1 MMKKYLSTVAIL
13 SLTTLSA
20 GDFHA
25 LGGQSIAMG
34 GAGVA
39 SARGSLAG
47 YYNPA
52 LLATTKGVDV
62 SLGLGV
68 GVRDNNLGEQID
80 SLSNSNLTDVVDR
93 IANNAPLGQNTQE
106 DRDAIVEAQNTLKSI
121 ADENGIDIM
130 PTAHLAVQYDN
141 FSVGVY
147 LSSDITASL
156 NVDKERT
163 GFSFENEGN
172 YYGYN
177 ATTDTYSIVT
187 QDEYEASSLEYA
199 LDNNLSTVSAKGLVL
214 TEVPVS
220 YAKAFSLDQGEL
232 SVGGSLKFM
241 NGTTYTQTLAVDSK
255 NTNSDT
261 LKENKKESSTVGLDV
276 GLLFKPAQLTNLQ
289 IGLVAKNLNSPKFDT
304 ADGNSIKVEP
314 QLRTGVLY
322 KVNEDLD
329 MASDLDLIANKTL
342 INGFDTQ
349 MFGGGLDYH
358 PVSWFALR
366 GGLMQNLANSN
377 DGLVYTAGLA
387 LGFQKFQLD
396 ISGQMS
402 SKKGTY
408 DNNDIPKYSR
418 VNVALVSKW

>member
-20 GDFHA
+20 GDFHT

-80 SLSNSNLTDVVDR
+80 SLSNSNLTDVIDR
-93 IANNAPLGQNTQE
+93 IANNAPLGQNSQE